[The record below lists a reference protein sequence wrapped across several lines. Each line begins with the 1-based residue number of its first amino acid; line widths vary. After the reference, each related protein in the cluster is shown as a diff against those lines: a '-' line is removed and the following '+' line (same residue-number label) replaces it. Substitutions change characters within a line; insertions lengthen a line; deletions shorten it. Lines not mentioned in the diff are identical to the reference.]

1 MLKTLQF
8 IWDHPISRR
17 RRTAALW
24 RYASWQ
30 VRSRLTADVEVPWFP
45 GTRMVVRNG
54 MTGFTGN
61 IYCGLHEFADMS
73 LVLHAL
79 RPGDRFVD
87 VGANVGSY
95 TILASG
101 VCGASSLA
109 FEPDPQTAAFLRRNI
124 EINRLGD
131 KAAVYEMALG
141 AASGEVDFTVGQDTT
156 NQISEA
162 GGAPTRKVR
171 IGRLDEVAPA
181 AGARV
186 LKVDVEGFEEH
197 VLAGA
202 EATLGHEALLA
213 VLTEGQGPAVVDQLA
228 RFGFERAFY
237 DPRARALVS
246 APIFGPTGNGL
257 FVRNRDA
264 LQTRLSAAP
273 ERELFG
279 QSV

>member
-1 MLKTLQF
+1 MLKALQF
-8 IWDHPISRR
+8 IWDHPLSRHR
-17 RRTAALW
+17 RSAAML

-30 VRSRLTADVEVPWFP
+30 IRSRLETDIEVPWFP

-79 RPGDRFVD
+79 RPEDRFVD

-101 VCGASSLA
+101 VCRASTVA
-109 FEPDPQTAAFLRRNI
+109 FEPDPQTASFLRRNI
-124 EINRLGD
+124 EINHLGE

-141 AASGEVDFTVGQDTT
+141 RASGEVDFTFGKDTT
-156 NQISEA
+156 NQVA
-162 GGAPTRKVR
+162 QAQGPQTRRVP
-171 IGRLDEVAPA
+171 IGRLDDVVAAPGA
-181 AGARV
+181 AV
-186 LKVDVEGFEEH
+186 LKIDVEGYEEH

-202 EATLGHEALLA
+202 EATLAHEALLA
-213 VLTEGQGPAVVDQLA
+213 ILTEDQGPAVVSQLS

-237 DPRARALVS
+237 DPETRAL
-246 APIFGPTGNGL
+246 ARGPDCDRSGNAL
-257 FVRNRDA
+257 FIRDRDA
-264 LQTRLSAAP
+264 LQARLSEAP
-273 ERELFG
+273 KRELFG
-279 QSV
+279 QFV

>member
-1 MLKTLQF
+1 MLKALPF
-8 IWDHPISRR
+8 IWDHPLARR
-17 RRTAALW
+17 QRRAALL
-24 RYASWQ
+24 RYAAWQ
-30 VRSRLTADVEVPWFP
+30 IGSRLKTDVEVAWFP
-45 GTRMVVRNG
+45 GTRMVVRSG

-79 RPGDRFVD
+79 RPEDRFVD

-101 VCGASSLA
+101 VCGASTLA

-124 EINRLGD
+124 EINGLGA

-141 AASGEVDFTVGQDTT
+141 SVAGEVDFTVGQDTT
-156 NQISEA
+156 NQVAETE
-162 GGAPTRKVR
+162 GGRTRRVR
-171 IGRLDEVAPA
+171 IGRLDDLAPA
-181 AGARV
+181 PGASV
-186 LKVDVEGFEEH
+186 LKVDVEGYEEH

-202 EATLGHEALLA
+202 QATLAHEALLA
-213 VLTEGQGPAVVDQLA
+213 ILTEGQGPAIVDQLA

-237 DPRARALVS
+237 DPRTRTLGREPV
-246 APIFGPTGNGL
+246 FDRTGNGL
-257 FVRNRDA
+257 FVRGRDA
-264 LQTRLSAAP
+264 LQARLSAAP

-279 QSV
+279 QPV